1 MPTRMEDRARTGTV
15 AELIAQCIAGED
27 AAKARLIGEYSGVVR
42 TAIARKLAQ
51 YDAAT
56 PLRADVEDLCNDV
69 FERILRDD
77 CRALQTLRNP
87 DSIHFWLVT
96 MAGRRAVS
104 HLRRDTTRARYVKTQ
119 QREQK
124 MVSPPAPDELAIR
137 AEEANRVRG
146 QLEKLPASDRLM
158 LELYYLRGLRYSEI
172 AEMTGRTIGVV
183 SSQIHRA
190 KAKLRKLM
198 NAINLQEDSLYSTEI
213 VPPGKVREDEHE

>member
-1 MPTRMEDRARTGTV
+1 
-15 AELIAQCIAGED
+15 
-27 AAKARLIGEYSGVVR
+27 
-42 TAIARKLAQ
+42 
-51 YDAAT
+51 
-56 PLRADVEDLCNDV
+56 
-69 FERILRDD
+69 
-77 CRALQTLRNP
+77 
-87 DSIHFWLVT
+87 
-96 MAGRRAVS
+96 
-104 HLRRDTTRARYVKTQ
+104 VKTQ